1 MAVTPTAADLGV
13 SITQGTVVR
22 AGAHMSGGT
31 IYRDQACATIHST
44 PEIWLQDDTG
54 REHYFR
60 ADALDGTREGHVLIV
75 VCDVATGTLLRIAN
89 RDLHW
94 SIDLN
99 GLIPETG
106 AWVVIRAIF
115 RKLFTIFLP
124 AALGAVYLG
133 HITGLSNTI
142 IGHLVSFASNFLLL
156 WCGYLGWRAAKETAA
171 KTRER
176 QAGLDA
182 LFRKKG
188 WNEDKLA

>member
-1 MAVTPTAADLGV
+1 MKASAIDLGV
-13 SITQGTVVR
+13 TITQGTVVR
-22 AGAHMSGGT
+22 AGAHISGGT
-31 IYRDQACATIHST
+31 IYRDQSSATIHST
-44 PEIWLQDDTG
+44 PEIWLQDETG

-75 VCDVATGTLLRIAN
+75 VCDVATGTLLRITN
-89 RDLHW
+89 RDLRW

-106 AWVVIRAIF
+106 AWVVIRAVF

-124 AALGAVYLG
+124 AALVALYLG
-133 HITGLSNTI
+133 HITGLSSTI

-156 WCGYLGWRAAKETAA
+156 WCGYLGWRTAKETAA

-176 QAGLDA
+176 RAELDA
-182 LFRKKG
+182 LFRQKG
-188 WNEDKLA
+188 WTDNKAA